1 MRERLKTSEINVPSL
16 ELKEAKTQESME
28 IMVPLRYTQGFHLIL
43 HLNKLVR
50 SHYGH
55 EKREKDLKQITSFIF
70 CTVENRIN

>member
-28 IMVPLRYTQGFHLIL
+28 IMVPLHYPQGFHLIL

-50 SHYGH
+50 SHHGH
-55 EKREKDLKQITSFIF
+55 EKEIKRLEK
-70 CTVENRIN
+70 NYH